1 MSNPT
6 VVENPLR
13 QTRRNNNNSTFRNLL
28 NKRLPTRS
36 WKNFGKTMLP
46 KWSNKEVG
54 KVEKKTKGLF
64 GRFYTN
70 KITGPENTTTKESN
84 QINSTIITNARTTNY
99 DLIRRLWRQ
108 FKEKS
113 NEIDFIPRIDTL
125 EKIGKF
131 ELELECF
138 KNKDKERNPSG
149 RDSIISRFIYLG
161 YSAEEANTML
171 CNYTSESI
179 PNDLK
184 QRLISLNLPLDRS
197 SNIID
202 TAVDTFTLP
211 DELQKEKMKIVTN
224 LIILRLILSDQ
235 LIVRL
240 KSNNSKV
247 VETSFANLTTFGEVL
262 RVASF
267 LSLGVSI
274 LFFLPGILLSE
285 FPQEYMDY
293 QNNFEVQMP
302 AFGQFKNMTANFLN
316 QRYSNLEK
324 RTSIDWFYGINA
336 RTNHDWL
343 YADCQK
349 NNDEEALSKYI
360 SMTKDYI
367 LTNNKLPTPEID
379 QALINQIN
387 NEIPLSSSFKLVPD
401 SITSSGRTKSFL
413 NSGNNIL
420 RSDDY
425 LKFEL
430 TGDFTGW
437 LWIKPGDGI
446 YKLAKAMGWQGSIA
460 GVKSVIIGAT
470 SWTVVGGA
478 VLLRKIHDLLKQ
490 YLSEKAK
497 KDISDFIDR
506 FLLEFPVAI
515 NLIKNPEYIKSF
527 STDTT
532 LNLQI
537 QLYIGELLKK
547 LNDERRGKLSNEE
560 RNAENTISVEN
571 AKKIAKAARQ
581 RFQGSIN
588 NETATNE
595 TAKQEQKESVEFTKL
610 TGEQIRTISRQEQKA
625 RNAQRN
631 AEGNAW
637 PEPINLKNWPEPIHS
652 NNIDPPLPA
661 NAKGGRRSYRQKRRS
676 ASKKRKTQ
684 RKN

>member
-13 QTRRNNNNSTFRNLL
+13 QTRRNNNNSRFRNLL
-28 NKRLPTRS
+28 NKRLTTKS
-36 WKNFGKTMLP
+36 WKNFGKTFLP
-46 KWSNKEVG
+46 KYGNSEVG

-64 GRFYTN
+64 GRFGTN
-70 KITGPENTTTKESN
+70 KITGPENTTTRASN
-84 QINSTIITNARTTNY
+84 EISANIITNARTTNY

-108 FKEKS
+108 YKEKS

-138 KNKDKERNPSG
+138 KNKDKERNLSG

-171 CNYTSESI
+171 CNYTSQST

-184 QRLISLNLPLDRS
+184 QRLIALNLPIDPTS
-197 SNIID
+197 TIID
-202 TAVDTFTLP
+202 TAVTTLKLP

-267 LSLGVSI
+267 LSLGISI
-274 LFFLPGILLSE
+274 LFFLPGVFLSE

-293 QNNFEVQMP
+293 QNNLEVQIP
-302 AFGQFKNMTANFLN
+302 AFAQFKNMTANFLN
-316 QRYSNLEK
+316 QRYDNRETRDSFDE
-324 RTSIDWFYGINA
+324 IYYGNNA

-343 YADCQK
+343 YADCQYNK
-349 NNDEEALSKYI
+349 DYIALHRYI
-360 SMTKDYI
+360 TMTKDYI

-379 QALINQIN
+379 QELINQIN
-387 NEIPLSSSFKLVPD
+387 QDYPLSSTFKLVPD
-401 SITSSGRTKSFL
+401 TYIKASSGKTKSFL
-413 NSGNNIL
+413 D
-420 RSDDY
+420 SDDIMDSDEY
-425 LKFEL
+425 LKNEL
-430 TGDFTGW
+430 IGDWRGW
-437 LWIKPGDGI
+437 AWITPGDGF

-478 VLLRKIHDLLKQ
+478 VLLRKLHGLLKQ
-490 YLSEKAK
+490 YLSETAK

-547 LNDERRGKLSNEE
+547 LNEERRGKLSNEE
-560 RNAENTISVEN
+560 RNAENAE
-571 AKKIAKAARQ
+571 KFAKAEIQ
-581 RFQGSIN
+581 RFQGST
-588 NETATNE
+588 NETATNETAANE

-610 TGEQIRTISRQEQKA
+610 TPEQKRTIAMQEQKARNKAMQEQKA

-631 AEGNAW
+631 AW
-637 PEPINLKNWPEPIHS
+637 PKPIRF
-652 NNIDPPLPA
+652 NNF

-676 ASKKRKTQ
+676 ATKKRKTQ

>member
-13 QTRRNNNNSTFRNLL
+13 QTRRNNNNSRFRNLL

-36 WKNFGKTMLP
+36 WKNFGKTFLP
-46 KWSNKEVG
+46 KYGNSEVG
-54 KVEKKTKGLF
+54 KVERKSKGLF
-64 GRFYTN
+64 GRFGTN

-138 KNKDKERNPSG
+138 KNKDKERNLSG

-171 CNYTSESI
+171 CNYTSEST
-179 PNDLK
+179 NENLK
-184 QRLISLNLPLDRS
+184 QRLLALNLPIDPTS
-197 SNIID
+197 TIID
-202 TAVDTFTLP
+202 TAVTTLTLP

-274 LFFLPGILLSE
+274 LFFLPGVLLSE

-293 QNNFEVQMP
+293 QNNLEVQMP

-316 QRYSNLEK
+316 QRYDNRETRDSLDF
-324 RTSIDWFYGINA
+324 TYGINA

-343 YADCQK
+343 YADCQHNK
-349 NNDEEALSKYI
+349 DYIALHRYI
-360 SMTKDYI
+360 TMTKDYI

-379 QALINQIN
+379 QELINQIN
-387 NEIPLSSSFKLVPD
+387 QDYPISSTFKLAPD
-401 SITSSGRTKSFL
+401 TYIKPSSGKTKNFL
-413 NSGNNIL
+413 NS
-420 RSDDY
+420 DDIKSSGLY
-425 LKFEL
+425 LKDIL
-430 TGDFTGW
+430 TDTPVGFAWITPTNNDF
-437 LWIKPGDGI
+437 
-446 YKLAKAMGWQGSIA
+446 YKLVKAMGWQGSIA

-478 VLLRKIHDLLKQ
+478 VLLRKLHGLLKQ
-490 YLSEKAK
+490 YLSETAK

-547 LNDERRGKLSNEE
+547 LNEERRGKLSNEE
-560 RNAENTISVEN
+560 RNAENAE
-571 AKKIAKAARQ
+571 KFAKAEIQ
-581 RFQGSIN
+581 RFQGST
-588 NETATNE
+588 NETATNETAANE

-610 TGEQIRTISRQEQKA
+610 TPEQKRTIAMQEQKARNKAMQEQKA

-631 AEGNAW
+631 AW
-637 PEPINLKNWPEPIHS
+637 PKPIRFNNL
-652 NNIDPPLPA
+652 

-676 ASKKRKTQ
+676 ATKKRKTQ

>member
-1 MSNPT
+1 M
-6 VVENPLR
+6 
-13 QTRRNNNNSTFRNLL
+13 
-28 NKRLPTRS
+28 K
-36 WKNFGKTMLP
+36 
-46 KWSNKEVG
+46 
-54 KVEKKTKGLF
+54 KKTKGLF

-84 QINSTIITNARTTNY
+84 QISSTIITNARTTNY

-171 CNYTSESI
+171 CNYTSQSTE
-179 PNDLK
+179 NDLK
-184 QRLISLNLPLDRS
+184 QRLIALNLPLDRS
-197 SNIID
+197 STIIN
-202 TAVDTFTLP
+202 TAVTTLTLP

-224 LIILRLILSDQ
+224 LIILRLIVSDE

-240 KSNNSKV
+240 KSNKSKV
-247 VETSFANLTTFGEVL
+247 VETSFGNLTTFGQVL
-262 RVASF
+262 QVASF

-285 FPQEYMDY
+285 YPQEYMDY
-293 QNNFEVQMP
+293 QNNLEVQLP

-316 QRYSNLEK
+316 QRYDNRETRDSLDL
-324 RTSIDWFYGINA
+324 TYGINA

-343 YADCQK
+343 YADCQHNK
-349 NNDEEALSKYI
+349 DYIALHRYI
-360 SMTKDYI
+360 TMTKDYI

-379 QALINQIN
+379 QELINKIN
-387 NEIPLSSSFKLVPD
+387 KDYPLSSTFKLVPD
-401 SITSSGRTKSFL
+401 TYTKASSGKTKSFL
-413 NSGNNIL
+413 D
-420 RSDDY
+420 SDDIMDSDLY
-425 LKFEL
+425 LKNEL
-430 TGDFTGW
+430 IGDLRGW
-437 LWIKPGDGI
+437 AWITPGDGF

-478 VLLRKIHDLLKQ
+478 VLLRKLHGLLKQ
-490 YLSEKAK
+490 YLSETAK

-560 RNAENTISVEN
+560 RNAENTISVKN
-571 AKKIAKAARQ
+571 AEKIAKAARQ

-610 TGEQIRTISRQEQKA
+610 NAGQKLTISMQEQNA
-625 RNAQRN
+625 RNAQR
-631 AEGNAW
+631 NAW

-676 ASKKRKTQ
+676 ATKKRKTQ

>member
-1 MSNPT
+1 MSSPT

-13 QTRRNNNNSTFRNLL
+13 QTRRNNNDPRFRKLL
-28 NKRLPTRS
+28 NKRLTTKS

-84 QINSTIITNARTTNY
+84 QISSTIITNARTTNY

-171 CNYTSESI
+171 CNYTSQSTE
-179 PNDLK
+179 NDLK
-184 QRLISLNLPLDRS
+184 QRLIALNLPLDRS
-197 SNIID
+197 STIIN
-202 TAVDTFTLP
+202 TAVTTLTLP

-224 LIILRLILSDQ
+224 LIILRLIVSDE

-240 KSNNSKV
+240 KSNKSKV
-247 VETSFANLTTFGEVL
+247 VETSFGNLTTFGQVL
-262 RVASF
+262 QVASF

-285 FPQEYMDY
+285 YPQEYMDY
-293 QNNFEVQMP
+293 QNNLEVQLP

-316 QRYSNLEK
+316 QRYDNRETRDSLDL
-324 RTSIDWFYGINA
+324 TYGINA

-343 YADCQK
+343 YADCQHNK
-349 NNDEEALSKYI
+349 DYIALHRYI
-360 SMTKDYI
+360 TMTKDYI

-379 QALINQIN
+379 QELINKIN
-387 NEIPLSSSFKLVPD
+387 KDYPLSSTFKLVPD
-401 SITSSGRTKSFL
+401 TYTKASSGKTKSFL
-413 NSGNNIL
+413 D
-420 RSDDY
+420 SDDIMDSDLY
-425 LKFEL
+425 LKNEL
-430 TGDFTGW
+430 IGDLRGW
-437 LWIKPGDGI
+437 AWITPGDGF

-478 VLLRKIHDLLKQ
+478 VLLRKLHGLLKQ
-490 YLSEKAK
+490 YLSETAK

-560 RNAENTISVEN
+560 RNAENTISVKN
-571 AKKIAKAARQ
+571 AEKIAKAARQ

-610 TGEQIRTISRQEQKA
+610 NAGQKLTISMQEQNA
-625 RNAQRN
+625 RNAQR
-631 AEGNAW
+631 NAW

-676 ASKKRKTQ
+676 ATKKRKTQ